1 MDKLDGDSDLSNITL
16 QYLLAIVVVIAKKN
30 MNLYAN
36 FNRININQWIFSAQ
50 TFMQNVSFKKI
61 FKTLHN
67 S

>member
-36 FNRININQWIFSAQ
+36 FNRIHKNQKIFNAQ
-50 TFMQNVSFKKI
+50 TFMQNASFKKI